1 MLSASRDGDLARVE
15 AALARIP
22 GLVACEYN
30 YTPPLHF
37 AVREGHLPIVRTLL
51 AHGADPSGYRGY
63 PFNDSLLTMA
73 EDRQYQEIAQ
83 LLRDH
88 PSQRFRIAPDIEP
101 LLEAARKGDLA
112 RVEAE
117 LARNPALAHASNDTG
132 VTALHEAATGG
143 HLPILR
149 VLIDA
154 GAPVDAVRGDG
165 QRPVTCA

>member
-1 MLSASRDGDLARVE
+1 
-15 AALARIP
+15 
-22 GLVACEYN
+22 
-30 YTPPLHF
+30 
-37 AVREGHLPIVRTLL
+37 
-51 AHGADPSGYRGY
+51 DPSGYRGY

-88 PSQRFRIAPDIEP
+88 LSQRFPIAPDIEP

-112 RVEAE
+112 RVEAD
-117 LARNPALAHASNDTG
+117 LARNPALAHASNATG
-132 VTALHEAATGG
+132 VTALHEAATVG

-165 QRPVTCA
+165 QRPVTCASRHRDRLRVGELVGYLLGRGAEYNIYLAAVLGDIQFVRAALARD